1 MIHIESIGKQFPE
14 KVLFSNFSL
23 KIKEGMRLGLVG
35 SNGSGKTTL
44 LKILLNIESPD
55 TGRVDIGKSVSIG
68 YLPQEIIAGTKRNV
82 LQETLAAYPEIT
94 KIEQKLHATNN
105 KLSIEPNNTK
115 LLSELSIL
123 QNKFDQINGWDIE
136 KQAKSILSGLGF
148 SKDEFYQPFN
158 TFSGGWRMRCYLAGI
173 LLKQPNYL
181 FLDEPTNHLDL
192 HAILWMENFL
202 SKWKGGLVMISH
214 DRSFLDKSINNILEL
229 RKGETT
235 LYLGNYSYYI
245 KERKERI
252 QHRKKVYN
260 NQQKMIAEKEKFI
273 ERFRAKNTKSKQV
286 QSRIKQLEKLNR
298 VELLD
303 DSKKNISIRI
313 PQPNRGPLK
322 VVDLININKKYNEN
336 SVYNNLNLIIER
348 NQKIALVGAN
358 GSGKST
364 LLKMLA
370 SVEKPTD
377 GNIIFGP
384 NVVAHYFAQHQL
396 ESLDSNA
403 TIYDTIISISKGW
416 TETQI
421 RTYLGSFLFNNES
434 INKKVKVLSGGE
446 KSRLAL
452 ARMLVDPSHL
462 LLLDEPTNHLDIESR
477 DIIEHALQSY
487 KGTLVCISHDRHF
500 LNAVTNLTIE
510 IDNNTIKPYAG
521 NYDYYIW
528 KKDQN
533 QPQKETDPPSIVPKN
548 NNYKERKARRN
559 EYQRIGKRLSVVEK
573 ELKNISM
580 ELKNKK
586 IHSDYEKLQSLQ
598 NVQNELENE
607 YLDLIE
613 KQEKIE
619 KLI

>member
-1 MIHIESIGKQFPE
+1 
-14 KVLFSNFSL
+14 
-23 KIKEGMRLGLVG
+23 
-35 SNGSGKTTL
+35 
-44 LKILLNIESPD
+44 
-55 TGRVDIGKSVSIG
+55 
-68 YLPQEIIAGTKRNV
+68 
-82 LQETLAAYPEIT
+82 
-94 KIEQKLHATNN
+94 
-105 KLSIEPNNTK
+105 
-115 LLSELSIL
+115 
-123 QNKFDQINGWDIE
+123 
-136 KQAKSILSGLGF
+136 
-148 SKDEFYQPFN
+148 
-158 TFSGGWRMRCYLAGI
+158 
-173 LLKQPNYL
+173 
-181 FLDEPTNHLDL
+181 
-192 HAILWMENFL
+192 
-202 SKWKGGLVMISH
+202 MISH

-229 RKGETT
+229 RKGDAT
-235 LYLGNYSYYI
+235 LYSGNYSYYI

-273 ERFRAKNTKSKQV
+273 ERFRAKNTKAKQV
-286 QSRIKQLEKLNR
+286 QSRIKQLEKLDR

-313 PQPNRGPLK
+313 PQPDRGPLK
-322 VVDLININKKYNEN
+322 VVDLININKKYNDN
-336 SVYNNLNLIIER
+336 SVYNNLNLTIER

-377 GNIIFGP
+377 GSIIFGP
-384 NVVAHYFAQHQL
+384 NVVANYFAQHQL

-403 TIYDTIISISKGW
+403 TIYNTIFSISKGW

-421 RTYLGSFLFNNES
+421 RTYLGSFLFKNES
-434 INKKVKVLSGGE
+434 IDKKVKVLSGGE

-487 KGTLVCISHDRHF
+487 NGTLVCISHDRHF
-500 LNAVTNLTIE
+500 LNTVTNLTIE
-510 IDNNTIKPYAG
+510 IDNNNIKSYAG

-533 QPQKETDPPSIVPKN
+533 QSQKDINSSSIVPKKN
-548 NNYKERKARRN
+548 NNYKERKMRRN
-559 EYQRIGKRLSVVEK
+559 EFQRIGKRLSIVEK

-580 ELKNKK
+580 ELKNKN

-598 NVQNELENE
+598 KVQNELENE
-607 YLDLIE
+607 YLDLID